1 MNSTDSSAGVVIYM
15 MTSDMRIENQYELP
29 ATSEKVKDSSNIT
42 VFHDVGRAGI
52 SATKAPPITY
62 NNIDILSMLKLEFN
76 CCQPSGF
83 RSERG
88 IQTAKR
94 DGVTQGI
101 RRC

>member
-1 MNSTDSSAGVVIYM
+1 

-29 ATSEKVKDSSNIT
+29 ATSEKVKDSSNTT

-62 NNIDILSMLKLEFN
+62 NNIDILSMLKLQLN

-83 RSERG
+83 CTERG

-94 DGVTQGI
+94 DGVSVSPKEF
-101 RRC
+101 